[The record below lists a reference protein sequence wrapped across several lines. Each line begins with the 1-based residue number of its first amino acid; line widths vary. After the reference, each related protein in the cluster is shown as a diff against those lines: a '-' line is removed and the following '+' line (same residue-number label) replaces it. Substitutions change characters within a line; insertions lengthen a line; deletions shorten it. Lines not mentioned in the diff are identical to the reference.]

1 MRFTPGQRVRSRT
14 DPGRMGM
21 TTNVPPQQRSTEAKW
36 QVRWDNQALSWEYGS
51 ALEPVDSETYLD
63 PYELIRAGRYGRA
76 ADFRRNLTFVH
87 ITGRLANLVY
97 SMGITN
103 TEFFPHQYKP
113 LLTLLESPCSGLL
126 IADEVGL
133 GKTIEAGLIWTEFRA
148 RFDKRRLLVVC
159 PAMLREKWQ
168 DELRLRFGVKADIL
182 SATEMLARLNQPLHS
197 TNADFAWIVSYQSIR
212 PPKQW
217 VADADDADDA
227 RNVEKLATFLSRN
240 ATEHPLFDMVV
251 FDEAHNM
258 RNQNTGTWQLGSL
271 LRDVTDTQIMLSAT
285 PINLRNDDLFSLLN
299 LLDPDH
305 FSRLDD
311 LQQVLRSNI
320 PLVKARDVV
329 LNPQRTAAEFHEA
342 LSAASMDPV
351 LGASSQL
358 RRLLDSPPS
367 EIEIRK
373 PAVRAE
379 LANALDRMNLLSHV
393 LTRTRKR
400 DVYEKG
406 AIREVHREA
415 VTLSEAEREFYAY
428 VTETIRRYAFENDLS
443 DGFLLATPQR
453 QVSSCPA
460 ALLASWRSTAVDD
473 DLGEYALSFEQDDSA
488 LKKLQPLKSVLKAKV
503 PIRITVERLEAND
516 SKFKSLIHILDQLFR
531 ENPREKIIIFTSFR
545 PTARYL
551 SRRLGERGH
560 PATIVWGN
568 QGKSKHEVIADFRTD
583 STTRVLVSTEVAAEG
598 VDLQF
603 CRFLVNYDLPWNPTR
618 VEQRI
623 GRIDRLGQQSPSIF
637 IWNLYF
643 ADTIDDR
650 VVSRLL
656 NRLQTFESALGETE
670 AVVGEE
676 ISKLEYQLLCR
687 PRSPE
692 EEAAL
697 VDQIAVRLEQ
707 VAKHREELERNAPH
721 MMAHG
726 QQVLER
732 ISASKALM
740 RFITARDLLIFVKDT
755 LDRRYPG
762 YQYISEEGEELAGR
776 LQLSPV
782 LCARLE
788 PYLRDR
794 GLIGQ
799 TRLVAGRLTNIEFKN
814 AIAGGASTNRET
826 IHQFHPLITFLA
838 KELREGD
845 EAFYPTVALQLER
858 GQALSQLEPG
868 AYAFCIFKWSFTGVF
883 EEEWLASAVAPVGGS
898 FVLEEAISEQLVN
911 AARNGGDDWLTASSE
926 LSSEAATA
934 AIERA
939 EDEIEKRFNTIVQR
953 KTAENEDRVR
963 FQLDS
968 IERHMRRRDSVLE
981 GVEVGHETN
990 GRSAL
995 AAATRGKRS
1004 ILARNMEQRRAAVI
1018 EGQKVR
1024 HSQQMICC
1032 GVVNVR

>member
-1 MRFTPGQRVRSRT
+1 MPFTPGQRVRSIT

-36 QVRWDNQALSWEYGS
+36 QVRWDNQALSWEWES
-51 ALEPVDSETYLD
+51 ALESVDSEAYLD
-63 PYELIRAGRYGRA
+63 PYELIREGRYGRA
-76 ADFRRNLTFVH
+76 ADLRRNLTFVH

-148 RFDKRRLLVVC
+148 RFDKRRLLIVC

-182 SATEMLARLNQPLHS
+182 SATEMFARLNQPPHS

-212 PPKQW
+212 PPKKW
-217 VADADDADDA
+217 TAGRDDEDDV
-227 RNVEKLATFLSRN
+227 RDVEKLATLLSKN

-258 RNQNTGTWQLGSL
+258 RNRDTGTWLLGSL

-285 PINLRNDDLFSLLN
+285 PINLRNEDLFSLLN

-305 FSRLDD
+305 FSRMDD
-311 LQQVLRSNI
+311 LHQVLRSNI
-320 PLVKARDVV
+320 PLVKARDIV
-329 LNPQRTAAEFHEA
+329 LNPQRSAAEFNEA
-342 LSAASMDPV
+342 LSAASLDPV

-358 RRLLDSPPS
+358 RRLLDSPLS
-367 EIEIRK
+367 ESEIRK

-406 AIREVHREA
+406 AVREVHREA
-415 VTLSEAEREFYAY
+415 VTLSEPERALYAY

-460 ALLASWRSTAVDD
+460 ALLAAWQSTAADD
-473 DLGEYALSFEQDDSA
+473 DLGEYALSSDQDDST
-488 LKKLQPLKSVLKAKV
+488 LKKLQPLKSVLKASI
-503 PIRITVERLEAND
+503 PARITVDQLEAYD
-516 SKFKSLIHILDQLFR
+516 SKFKRLIHILDQLFS

-545 PTARYL
+545 TTARYL
-551 SRRLGERGH
+551 LRRLSERGH
-560 PATIVWGN
+560 LATIVWGN
-568 QGKSKHEVIADFRTD
+568 QGKSKHEVIADFKAD
-583 STTRVLVSTEVAAEG
+583 SKMRVLVSTEVAAEG

-623 GRIDRLGQQSPSIF
+623 GRIDRLGQQSLSIY

-656 NRLQTFESALGETE
+656 SRLQTFESALGESE

-676 ISKLEYQLLCR
+676 ISKLEYELLCR
-687 PRSPE
+687 PRSPA
-692 EEAAL
+692 EEAEL

-740 RFITARDLLIFVKDT
+740 RFITARDLLIFLKDT

-762 YQYISEEGEELAGR
+762 YQYISEEGEELVGR
-776 LQLSPV
+776 LQLPPV

-799 TRLVAGRLTNIEFKN
+799 TRLAAGRLTNVEFKN
-814 AIAGGASTNRET
+814 AIAGGASTKCET

-838 KELREGD
+838 KELRESD
-845 EAFYPTVALQLER
+845 EAFYPIVALQVER
-858 GQALSQLEPG
+858 GQEIAQLEPG
-868 AYAFCIFKWSFTGVF
+868 SYAFCIVQWSFTGVF
-883 EEEWLASAVAPVGGS
+883 EEEWLASAVASVDGS
-898 FVLEEAISEQLVN
+898 FVLEEAISEQLVT
-911 AARNGGDDWLTASSE
+911 AARNAGDDWRTAQVD
-926 LSSEAATA
+926 LSSDAVAAGL
-934 AIERA
+934 ERA
-939 EDEIEKRFNTIVQR
+939 EHDIERRFNTIVQR
-953 KTAENEDRVR
+953 KIAENEDRVR

-968 IERHMRRRDSVLE
+968 IERHMRRRDTVLE
-981 GVEVGHETN
+981 AVEVGHKN
-990 GRSAL
+990 NKRSAL
-995 AAATRGKRS
+995 AAATRGKRAS
-1004 ILARNMEQRRAAVI
+1004 LARNMEQRRAAVI
-1018 EGQKVR
+1018 ERQQVR
-1024 HSQQMICC
+1024 YSQRLICS